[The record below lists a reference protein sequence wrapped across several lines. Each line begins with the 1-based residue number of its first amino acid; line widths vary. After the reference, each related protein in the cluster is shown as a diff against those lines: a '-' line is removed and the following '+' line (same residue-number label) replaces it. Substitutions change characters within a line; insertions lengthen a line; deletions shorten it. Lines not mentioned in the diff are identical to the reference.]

1 MSANTTSYRYYKVLG
16 VSGTLS
22 GANYIYQ
29 FDFKVGSTNSL
40 FYRQSYIT
48 NGTTA
53 NGIIVNQLS
62 GGTFGIGEDNAVA
75 KLAVRGSTSIGSSA
89 YSGINP
95 PLNGLMVEGNVGIG
109 TTVVSAPLHVQK
121 ATAGALGAEISR
133 LSYDAS
139 NYFST
144 YTSFVGNVTFDAVG
158 SQSAFVFSDGVTINN
173 SATTTTAN
181 AINTNSLTTGIG
193 LAISS
198 TSLTTGNLLR
208 LTSTST
214 AGNNFSLSNIV
225 SSGANANASRT
236 ATGQTIAVTNTGTTS
251 TNIGLSLSASG
262 ATTNNALYFPTN
274 ASRIHALGTGANG
287 LVLSNLKNSTNT
299 SATGTSIT
307 IEISIG
313 GTPYYFLAYPT
324 TAP

>member
-1 MSANTTSYRYYKVLG
+1 MSANTNSYRYYKILG

-22 GANYIYQ
+22 GGNYIYQ

-53 NGIIVNQLS
+53 NGIIVNQLN

-121 ATAGALGAEISR
+121 ATAGALGAEILR
-133 LSYDAS
+133 VSYDAS

-144 YTSFVGNVTFDAVG
+144 YTSFVGNVTLDAVG
-158 SQSAFVFSDGVTINN
+158 SASLITFPDKVGCSVTAPSSALH
-173 SATTTTAN
+173 TTALAT
-181 AINTNSLTTGIG
+181 AITTKSANYTLTTADYAVIFDG
-193 LAISS
+193 
-198 TSLTTGNLLR
+198 TSLTATFPAASTCPGRIYVVVNRNATALTTSVAYQTLATGV
-208 LTSTST
+208 TSTTIT
-214 AGNNFSLSNIV
+214 A
-225 SSGANANASRT
+225 A
-236 ATGQTIAVTNTGTTS
+236 
-251 TNIGLSLSASG
+251 
-262 ATTNNALYFPTN
+262 
-274 ASRIHALGTGANG
+274 
-287 LVLSNLKNSTNT
+287 T
-299 SATGTSIT
+299 SAVLQSNGTS
-307 IEISIG
+307 
-313 GTPYYFLAYPT
+313 YYKLN
-324 TAP
+324 